1 MEDFTFFDFTEST
14 RKGSGR
20 RLREHTFSVVYND
33 SSCITINIEDGKII
47 REKQMTHLRVRKD
60 NVTGELCLVFNKE
73 RGIPLKLEKDVQT
86 TTIQCKALV
95 EFLYH
100 ELSLRLEKRT
110 RHIFSISENIA
121 NSDEYVTF
129 RILNEVDDE

>member
-1 MEDFTFFDFTEST
+1 M
-14 RKGSGR
+14 
-20 RLREHTFSVVYND
+20 EHTFSVVYND

-47 REKQMTHLRVRKD
+47 REKQMTHLRLRKD

-73 RGIPLKLEKDVQT
+73 KGIPLKIEAGVQT

-95 EFLYH
+95 VFLYK
-100 ELSLRLEKRT
+100 ELNLKLEKKT
-110 RHIFSISENIA
+110 RHIFRMSENIA

-129 RILNEVDDE
+129 RIYDEEDYE